1 MMICHRLQGRGRS
14 RGMIDN
20 LLLADVSDLLGALL
34 LEGLLLHGLVAVLAS
49 DTSMT
54 TL

>member
-1 MMICHRLQGRGRS
+1 
-14 RGMIDN
+14 MIDN

-34 LEGLLLHGLVAVLAS
+34 LEGLLLHGLVAVLAP

-54 TL
+54 SDHTIDL

>member
-1 MMICHRLQGRGRS
+1 
-14 RGMIDN
+14 MIDN

-54 TL
+54 TLLTYDYDQ